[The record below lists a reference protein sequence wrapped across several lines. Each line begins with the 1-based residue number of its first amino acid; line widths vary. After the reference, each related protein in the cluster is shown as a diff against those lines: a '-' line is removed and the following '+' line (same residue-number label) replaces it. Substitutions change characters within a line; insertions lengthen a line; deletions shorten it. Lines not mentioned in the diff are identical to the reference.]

1 MSGKLDQSLD
11 EILSTQRRN
20 AGRRRGPARRASA
33 GNKAPTAPAGGIQKK
48 TQPAR
53 SASKPT
59 PKKGS
64 GVTGESKIVVSNLVS
79 HAPKSLHQTSEP
91 TADFRDSPRTFPK
104 ARLRYVTTDE
114 AIIAFGLLS
123 TFLSVA
129 FPIDVVSSVGIKMA
143 ILATSREPVKML
155 GYSFP
160 SDMHSH
166 ACSHVAE
173 VEQSHVALKDSHHYG
188 CLASAYDMK

>member
-129 FPIDVVSSVGIKMA
+129 FPIDVVSSVGIKN
-143 ILATSREPVKML
+143 
-155 GYSFP
+155 GYSCNFARACQDAWLLLP
-160 SDMHSH
+160 VRH
-166 ACSHVAE
+166 AQPCL
-173 VEQSHVALKDSHHYG
+173 QSRRGSRAVPCRTQRFSSLWLPGKR
-188 CLASAYDMK
+188 L